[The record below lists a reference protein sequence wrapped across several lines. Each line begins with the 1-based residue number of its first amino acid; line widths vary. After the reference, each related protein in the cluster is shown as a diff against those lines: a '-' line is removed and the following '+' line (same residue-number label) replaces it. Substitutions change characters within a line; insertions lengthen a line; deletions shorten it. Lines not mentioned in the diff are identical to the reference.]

1 MGLNVPDLD
10 DRTFEDLLEDATRS
24 IPVHT
29 DEWTD
34 HNESDPGITILEV
47 LAWVAESDIYRLD
60 RVTEIHVRKYLQLL
74 GVQPRPP
81 QSAST
86 RLALSPDGTESG
98 TEIEAGEALLA
109 DDGSGAARQFETT
122 ADLRLTEA
130 EVAAVVSTHHEGQVD
145 NTTANESDSMHFPAF
160 GPAAEGGSAMYVGF
174 DEDPF
179 ADADRLDLSIDFHDD
194 DIPDPAT
201 HGPDPVAVPPVPPI
215 GRRRAD
221 GDGAD
226 GGGNGGSPRLSMP
239 EPVDFEPTVEVAWQH
254 CLDLEDWFSD
264 DDWAPVEVDDGTN
277 AFYEGGMITLQKPGG
292 EDGWRGERGRILD
305 VDEPLFWLRCVVETP
320 GHEVPPQLD
329 TVQTNVVPVE
339 HRAERVDEALTRP
352 DGMVGP
358 GMAPFEGVEAVSEPV
373 TAWFVE
379 VRDVDGAE
387 LVEVLRKID
396 EDPTVHVAINEDTG
410 RHLLVGRDEQHLEE
424 FTEHVERTHGVSVR
438 IGESITVDRDAITTA
453 EPDQTFVFDHAPVL
467 EATVRV
473 GGDRW
478 TPVPDFAAS
487 GPDDEHYV
495 LDHERGMVRFG
506 DGVRGEVPEAGQPV
520 VAEHY
525 VHGGGDA
532 GNVGFSAEWT
542 FVEDGQP
549 DVEIE
554 QLAAARG
561 GDTDSLGAALARLKR
576 DLKRPYRLVTRED
589 CQYVA
594 KHTPGLRFGRTT
606 VRVDEP
612 DGSDEDR
619 TCAPHGTLRVVVV
632 PYSTRLRPEPSDGFL
647 EAVRCHLQR
656 HRLVTD
662 RVEVEPPTYVGVR
675 SSVGVELREGYAES
689 RRAEAIQETLDEFLD
704 PLSGFDGDGW
714 PFGRPVYRS
723 ELFATIEGVEGVDC
737 VTDLSIS
744 ATGEHSMVDGDVHIR
759 PTALVYS
766 QGHDVRV
773 RTPGGDCEGWSR

>member
-10 DRTFEDLLEDATRS
+10 DRTFEDLLDDATRS

-60 RVTEIHVRKYLQLL
+60 RITETHIRKYLQLL

-98 TEIEAGEALLA
+98 SEIEAGTALLA
-109 DDGSGAARQFETT
+109 DDGSGVAKQFETK

-130 EVAAVVSTHHEGQVD
+130 EVTAVVCTHREGQVD
-145 NTTANESDSMHFPAF
+145 NTIANESDSMHFLAF
-160 GPAAEGGSAMYVGF
+160 GPAAEEGSVMYVGF

-179 ADADRLDLSIDFHDD
+179 ADTDRLDLAIDFHDD
-194 DIPDPAT
+194 DIPDPTT

-215 GRRRAD
+215 GRRRTD
-221 GDGAD
+221 EDEDGA
-226 GGGNGGSPRLSMP
+226 NGGSLRLSLP
-239 EPVDFEPTVEVAWQH
+239 EPVEFEPSVEVAWQH
-254 CLDLEDWFSD
+254 CLDLDDWFLD
-264 DDWAPVEVDDGTN
+264 DRWKPVDADPDGTN
-277 AFYEGGMITLQKPGG
+277 TFYESGMITLHEPGG
-292 EDGWRGERGRILD
+292 EDAWIGARARILD
-305 VDEPLFWLRCVVETP
+305 VEEPLYWLRCVVKTP

-329 TVQTNVVPVE
+329 AVRVNVVPVE
-339 HRAERVDEALTRP
+339 HRAERIDEPLSRP
-352 DGMVGP
+352 DG
-358 GMAPFEGVEAVSEPV
+358 STV
-373 TAWFVE
+373 TSA
-379 VRDVDGAE
+379 
-387 LVEVLRKID
+387 
-396 EDPTVHVAINEDTG
+396 
-410 RHLLVGRDEQHLEE
+410 Q
-424 FTEHVERTHGVSVR
+424 
-438 IGESITVDRDAITTA
+438 
-453 EPDQTFVFDHAPVL
+453 PDQMFVFDHAPVL

-473 GGDRW
+473 GDDRW
-478 TPVPDFAAS
+478 TAVPDFAAS

-495 LDHERGMVRFG
+495 LDHERGMIRFG
-506 DGVRGEVPEAGQPV
+506 DGVRGEVPAAGQPV
-520 VAEHY
+520 VAERY
-525 VHGGGDA
+525 AHGGGEA
-532 GNVGFSAEWT
+532 GNVGSSATWT
-542 FVEDGQP
+542 FVKAGQP

-561 GDTDSLGAALARLKR
+561 GYTDSLDAALARLKR

-589 CQYVA
+589 CRYVA
-594 KHTPGLRFGRTT
+594 EHTPGLRFGRAT
-606 VRVDEP
+606 VRVDGPETDEP
-612 DGSDEDR
+612 DGDDDDR

-632 PYSTRLRPEPSDGFL
+632 PYSTRPRPEPSDGFL

-662 RVEVEPPTYVGVR
+662 RVEVKPPTYVGVR
-675 SSVGVELREGYAES
+675 TNVEVQIYEGYSED
-689 RRAEAIQETLDEFLD
+689 RRAEAIQAALDEFLD

-773 RTPGGDCEGWSR
+773 RTSGDDCERWSR